1 MASLREAQ
9 VGKVSL
15 SDEITMLERLK
26 ASLISV
32 REQARFIAAST
43 GDERTKEAL
52 GKVGEHTGGDRAILV
67 YLIARAKEQQREKDE
82 ETARDELAALSKEL
96 GRE

>member
-1 MASLREAQ
+1 MASLHEAR

-15 SDEITMLERLK
+15 SDEITMLERLQGM
-26 ASLISV
+26 LVSV

-43 GDERTKEAL
+43 GDERTWEKLHVVA
-52 GKVGEHTGGDRAILV
+52 EHAGNDNAVLV

-82 ETARDELAALSKEL
+82 ETAREDRAALSKEL

>member
-1 MASLREAQ
+1 MEPLREAQ

-32 REQARFIAAST
+32 REQARFIADST
-43 GDERTKEAL
+43 GDANTRFAL
-52 GKVGEHTGGDRAILV
+52 SLMWTQCDLDRVELC
-67 YLIARAKEQQREKDE
+67 LFRAKEQQREKDE
-82 ETARDELAALSKEL
+82 EMAALSKEL